1 MAFVKIEKLIT
12 PALTRAGVKKQADIA
27 LALERAE
34 FCIKEFLGDD
44 AALELKPIAIRY
56 KHCTSPR
63 SIMAPRLPSGASESD
78 VLEYINGIFRQPL
91 VERIRYRNLMNPQIS
106 KLLIRIGYILAI
118 ILAWVL
124 LSLWSGMSELV
135 PTTLCSQVDLPKCEQ
150 L

>member
-56 KHCTSPR
+56 KTLHVASLHHG
-63 SIMAPRLPSGASESD
+63 AAAALGASESD

-91 VERIRYRNLMNPQIS
+91 VERIRIVTS
-106 KLLIRIGYILAI
+106 
-118 ILAWVL
+118 
-124 LSLWSGMSELV
+124 
-135 PTTLCSQVDLPKCEQ
+135 
-150 L
+150 

>member
-56 KHCTSPR
+56 KNTAR
-63 SIMAPRLPSGASESD
+63 RLAPSWRAAALGASESD

-91 VERIRYRNLMNPQIS
+91 VERIRIVTS
-106 KLLIRIGYILAI
+106 
-118 ILAWVL
+118 
-124 LSLWSGMSELV
+124 
-135 PTTLCSQVDLPKCEQ
+135 
-150 L
+150 